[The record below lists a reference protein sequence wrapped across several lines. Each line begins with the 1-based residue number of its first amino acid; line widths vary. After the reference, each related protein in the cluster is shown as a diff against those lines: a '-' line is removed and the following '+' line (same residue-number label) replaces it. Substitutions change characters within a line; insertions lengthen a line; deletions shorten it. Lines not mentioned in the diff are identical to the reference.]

1 MIIST
6 CEYNDKSYNILGV
19 VDSIK
24 TRVFGLRKDLIA
36 GVGELVGYD
45 LGKTDKAYEKLKNEA
60 INDLKIQ
67 TEKLKGN
74 GIIGLKFN
82 LSQLQSFNS
91 SGILVLTAYGT
102 AIKFNKNNTN
112 KKSKMPKKSKKNKKS
127 KKLYYLNKYNVII
140 LYIYK
145 ILYQK
150 TFKKIKIIKKK
161 LI

>member
-6 CEYNDKSYNILGV
+6 CDYNDKSYNILGV

-102 AIKFNKNNTN
+102 AIKFNKNNTKKN
-112 KKSKMPKKSKKNKKS
+112 KKSIMPKKSKKNKKS
-127 KKLYYLNKYNVII
+127 KKTI
-140 LYIYK
+140 LSK
-145 ILYQK
+145 
-150 TFKKIKIIKKK
+150 
-161 LI
+161 

>member
-1 MIIST
+1 MSG
-6 CEYNDKSYNILGV
+6 DQ
-19 VDSIK
+19 
-24 TRVFGLRKDLIA
+24 
-36 GVGELVGYD
+36 
-45 LGKTDKAYEKLKNEA
+45 NEA

-102 AIKFNKNNTN
+102 AIKFNKNNTKKN

-127 KKLYYLNKYNVII
+127 KKTI
-140 LYIYK
+140 LSK
-145 ILYQK
+145 
-150 TFKKIKIIKKK
+150 
-161 LI
+161 

>member
-102 AIKFNKNNTN
+102 AIKFNKNNT
-112 KKSKMPKKSKKNKKS
+112 KK
-127 KKLYYLNKYNVII
+127 
-140 LYIYK
+140 
-145 ILYQK
+145 
-150 TFKKIKIIKKK
+150 
-161 LI
+161 

>member
-102 AIKFNKNNTN
+102 AIKFNKNNTKKN
-112 KKSKMPKKSKKNKKS
+112 KKSKMPKKSKKNKKLKKTILS
-127 KKLYYLNKYNVII
+127 K
-140 LYIYK
+140 
-145 ILYQK
+145 
-150 TFKKIKIIKKK
+150 
-161 LI
+161 

>member
-102 AIKFNKNNTN
+102 AIKFNKNNTKKN

-127 KKLYYLNKYNVII
+127 KKTI
-140 LYIYK
+140 LSK
-145 ILYQK
+145 
-150 TFKKIKIIKKK
+150 
-161 LI
+161 